1 MESENMKQEEQL
13 KELMDKMPELKDIQV
28 EDLIKNVVHTIQKNC
43 RTLGAAVVL
52 IVCSNNF
59 YDIFNLLPFNGIG

>member
-13 KELMDKMPELKDIQV
+13 KELMDEMPELKDIQV
-28 EDLIKNVVHTIQKNC
+28 EDLIKTVVHTIQKNC
-43 RTLGAAVVL
+43 GLLGAAVVL
-52 IVCSNNF
+52 IICSNYF